1 MFRVKNVSDESC
13 REIQNTHFMYAQKKK
28 ESENLAFC
36 EKTCK
41 NMVQREKPQITI

>member
-1 MFRVKNVSDESC
+1 MFQMKVVEKFK
-13 REIQNTHFMYAQKKK
+13 THILCMHKKKK